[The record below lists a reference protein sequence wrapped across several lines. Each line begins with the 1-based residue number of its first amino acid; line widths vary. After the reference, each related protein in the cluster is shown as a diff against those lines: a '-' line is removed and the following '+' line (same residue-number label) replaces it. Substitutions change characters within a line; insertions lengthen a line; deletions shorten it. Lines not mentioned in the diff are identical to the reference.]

1 MEEKPSGYSAG
12 NRLEL
17 IASMR
22 RERERMTQGKRIA
35 N

>member
-22 RERERMTQGKRIA
+22 RERDKERERE
-35 N
+35 